1 MFERERVM
9 FCSFISFC
17 CIVFVAFEVPTF
29 PSIETSSSV
38 RSRRK
43 FPPIQFSSPPIVLGT
58 EDYQQRHK
66 QNLPK
71 HIRGNFY

>member
-9 FCSFISFC
+9 LCSFISFC

-29 PSIETSSSV
+29 PFIETSSSV

-43 FPPIQFSSPPIVLGT
+43 FSPIHLSNPPIVLGT
-58 EDYQQRHK
+58 EEYQ
-66 QNLPK
+66 
-71 HIRGNFY
+71 